1 MSRLQTRID
10 GVDTSLHYDLVES
23 IFMFIVLLCTMRLQI
38 LVHVAPCFVPSSHL
52 PVSRGKEI
60 RVADLCLFVTRL
72 QLREIAIQPPDL
84 WTYSNEGEFYKRAP
98 ACRNSRV
105 RAEFP
110 LGSSSPLK
118 FASLL

>member
-1 MSRLQTRID
+1 MYNALADSCTRGPLFRTLFSFARL
-10 GVDTSLHYDLVES
+10 
-23 IFMFIVLLCTMRLQI
+23 
-38 LVHVAPCFVPSSHL
+38 
-52 PVSRGKEI
+52 SRGKEI